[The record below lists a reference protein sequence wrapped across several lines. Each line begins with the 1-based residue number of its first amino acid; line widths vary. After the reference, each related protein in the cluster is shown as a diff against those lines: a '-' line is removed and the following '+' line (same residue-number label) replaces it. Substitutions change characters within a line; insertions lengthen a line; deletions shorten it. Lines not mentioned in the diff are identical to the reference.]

1 MHPEQWQMVGRVLI
15 CVSHLGN
22 REIPVAPILD
32 IVCSNKSVT
41 GVWLLTVD
49 PEGSELVPVHI
60 NTRQLLQQKALF
72 CRQGDY
78 LQLIEL
84 LQSIGFD
91 AAIMLT
97 LPNHSP
103 FSLAYLC
110 YLAGIPIRIGQ
121 SQEFGGGVLS
131 LCVQPPAEP
140 VSLLEYNLHLL
151 KVAGFPTINT
161 ATEAIA

>member
-1 MHPEQWQMVGRVLI
+1 MHPEQWQTVEHVLI
-15 CVSHLGN
+15 CVSHQGN
-22 REIPVAPILD
+22 SKIPVEPILD
-32 IVCSNKSVT
+32 IVCCNKSIT
-41 GVWLLTVD
+41 GVWLLTVAPD
-49 PEGSELVPVHI
+49 GSELVPVHI
-60 NTRQLLQQKALF
+60 NTHQPLQQKALF
-72 CRQGDY
+72 CHPGDY

-91 AAIMLT
+91 AAITLT
-97 LPNHSP
+97 LPNQSP

-131 LCVQPPAEP
+131 LCIQPPAEP

-151 KVAGFPTINT
+151 KAAGFPTVNT
-161 ATEAIA
+161 VTEAIV